1 MLLEDSIA
9 TADAHNH
16 DESPGA
22 NHKTD
27 NDEKPRA
34 SQKHGILAFKHERP
48 GSYYHQCYATQLRRV
63 KNFNG

>member
-34 SQKHGILAFKHERP
+34 SQKHGILALKH
-48 GSYYHQCYATQLRRV
+48 
-63 KNFNG
+63 